1 MTLSLSESW
10 VVAWHPSGDFR
21 MQTFREHISMNRAKC
36 IAGEKGAGYV
46 IVGMA
51 GSLEEVRAMW
61 TQIKREKMQREALSK
76 N

>member
-1 MTLSLSESW
+1 MTLSLAECW

-21 MQTFREHISMNRAKC
+21 MQTLREHIAMNRARC
-36 IAGEKGAGYV
+36 IAGEKGAGYL

-51 GSLEEVRAMW
+51 GSMEEVRGMW
-61 TQIKREKMQREALSK
+61 TAIKREKQSREGLSK